1 MNRPPLPP
9 ERISRCTP
17 TFQFPKSLLRPV
29 LRAVT
34 SMQDGGWLPA
44 VPLRQHVV
52 VCGFPRSGTTLFQ
65 LMLEGCVA
73 GISGRGRERRALEL
87 AECGRRSHAILL
99 TKRPKD
105 LFLIPEIRAFYAAWG
120 VRVQFIVLHRDPRA
134 ILTSKHFSRPQEY
147 YLSTE
152 EWRHYYSHWDWCR
165 GAADVLSICYEDLI
179 LQTEAV
185 QQRVLE
191 FTGWE
196 ARWKFRDFV
205 RHVPQGFDGR
215 ALNALRE
222 LDDSRLQAWRADEHR
237 LRLMEV
243 LRELPELPRVLVE
256 LGYEADEQWVDDSGL
271 ACIERAAA

>member
-17 TFQFPKSLLRPV
+17 TFQFPKSLLRPA
-29 LRAVT
+29 LRTVAALK
-34 SMQDGGWLPA
+34 DRGWMPA

-65 LMLEGCVA
+65 LMLEGCVV
-73 GISGRGRERRALEL
+73 GVRGCGRERRALEL
-87 AECGRRSHAILL
+87 AECGRRSHSVLL

-105 LFLIPEIRAFYAAWG
+105 LFLIPEIRKFYADRG
-120 VRVQFIVLHRDPRA
+120 VNLQFIVLHRDPRA
-134 ILTSKHFSRPQEY
+134 VLTSKHFSRPAEY

-152 EWRHYYSHWDWCR
+152 EWRHYYRHWNWCR
-165 GAADVLSICYEDLI
+165 EAEDVLSMSYEDLI
-179 LQTEAV
+179 RHPDES

-196 ARWKFRDFV
+196 ARWSFRDFV
-205 RHVPQGFDGR
+205 RHVPTGFDGR

-222 LDDSRLQAWRADEHR
+222 LDESRLWAWRAGEHR
-237 LRLMEV
+237 ARLAEL
-243 LRELPELPRVLVE
+243 LRELPEIPQVLRE
-256 LGYEADEQWVDDSGL
+256 LGYESNEQWLDELGL
-271 ACIERAAA
+271 ISIERAVA